1 MFSVPGMCCWTGYSF
16 HHSCSRAGYR
26 FLQKCSQK
34 GILFSNSCSQ
44 TGLQCIFLIL
54 CSQTGC
60 GFLPFFSQTG
70 VFKLRKMLP
79 DRVKI
84 TAPQRH
90 TPVHIRT
97 KCPPPPGAGSR
108 YKPMRGLI
116 SSKMFIV
123 TLIRRR
129 LSQTCNSF
137 HPCTGKH
144 WIERGTLNQTKE
156 CLLKSFLKMVV
167 VQVKP
172 YQICQSLHSRAQIL
186 GPKGGC
192 PNLEPKR
199 WV

>member
-1 MFSVPGMCCWTGYSF
+1 MFSVPGMCRWTGYSF

-34 GILFSNSCSQ
+34 GILFSNVCSQ

-60 GFLPFFSQTG
+60 GFLPFCSQTG

-97 KCPPPPGAGSR
+97 KCPPP
-108 YKPMRGLI
+108 GLHVGKKFLANI
-116 SSKMFIV
+116 FSVIVYCQIANRSKI
-123 TLIRRR
+123 
-129 LSQTCNSF
+129 
-137 HPCTGKH
+137 
-144 WIERGTLNQTKE
+144 
-156 CLLKSFLKMVV
+156 KSVF
-167 VQVKP
+167 
-172 YQICQSLHSRAQIL
+172 YF
-186 GPKGGC
+186 
-192 PNLEPKR
+192 
-199 WV
+199 

>member
-1 MFSVPGMCCWTGYSF
+1 MLRQRRKGFATLTFLFTLSAIYSQNPGGGGHFDSSMFSVPGMCRWTGYNF

-34 GILFSNSCSQ
+34 GILFSNFCSQ

-60 GFLPFFSQTG
+60 GFLQFCSQTG

-97 KCPPPPGAGSR
+97 KCPPPPGPKSQNTLGGS
-108 YKPMRGLI
+108 L
-116 SSKMFIV
+116 F
-123 TLIRRR
+123 L
-129 LSQTCNSF
+129 
-137 HPCTGKH
+137 
-144 WIERGTLNQTKE
+144 
-156 CLLKSFLKMVV
+156 CL
-167 VQVKP
+167 
-172 YQICQSLHSRAQIL
+172 
-186 GPKGGC
+186 
-192 PNLEPKR
+192 
-199 WV
+199 

>member
-1 MFSVPGMCCWTGYSF
+1 MGTCRHLFNCLDNLSRSSNTMKYNRLYLDCPDPRGGTSMFSVLGMCRWTGYSF

-26 FLQKCSQK
+26 LLQKCSQK

-60 GFLPFFSQTG
+60 GFLQFCSQTG

-97 KCPPPPGAGSR
+97 KCPPPRPR
-108 YKPMRGLI
+108 
-116 SSKMFIV
+116 
-123 TLIRRR
+123 
-129 LSQTCNSF
+129 
-137 HPCTGKH
+137 
-144 WIERGTLNQTKE
+144 
-156 CLLKSFLKMVV
+156 
-167 VQVKP
+167 
-172 YQICQSLHSRAQIL
+172 SLT
-186 GPKGGC
+186 
-192 PNLEPKR
+192 
-199 WV
+199 